1 MWSEIERGENLSIP
15 RTPTRQ
21 SRRALASGAF
31 GATLEYFDFALYGAM
46 AATVFPAVFFE
57 RSDPSAALLASFA
70 TFGVGVVARPLGGIV
85 FGYLGDR
92 LGRRN
97 VLLATF
103 LLMGVAT
110 TAIGLIPGYA
120 AVGFVAPTILVAL
133 RFLQGFALGGEA
145 TGVQLMTMEHAP
157 PDRRAFYGAV
167 LGMGSPISQVA
178 ANSVL
183 AVLSG
188 TLSESA
194 FLAWGWRVP
203 FLLSV
208 LLVAVGIYVRLRVE
222 ETPLFRV
229 QVAGEARPG
238 PMSVVRL
245 HGVTILRLML
255 GFAPITL
262 TFYLVTVFG
271 ISHLTAHGFS
281 SSETFTILMV
291 ANALATGA
299 AFCGGRLADRIGRRQ
314 VLLIGSSVTLVSAGS
329 FFPAV
334 TTRDFTTVLL
344 VVVIASC
351 GAQFGNAAQAAL
363 FAEAFPTH
371 LRYTGSALG
380 LTGVNLV
387 FAAPTPFLCAWL
399 VGVGGVTAVAGY
411 WIGVIILAMIT
422 VALLPDGRSLE
433 GLPLAFARRRDIS
446 GKAESAARRRLHEG
460 SAPAH
465 VRDAWGSG
473 SPGPTRAAPEARRR

>member
-1 MWSEIERGENLSIP
+1 MQLEPATTSSVP
-15 RTPTRQ
+15 QAPTRQ

-46 AATVFPAVFFE
+46 SATVFPVVFFE
-57 RSDPSAALLASFA
+57 RSDPSVALLASFA
-70 TFGVGVVARPLGGIV
+70 TFGVGVLARPLGGVV

-103 LLMGVAT
+103 LVMGLAT

-120 AVGFVAPTILVAL
+120 AVGVVAPVLLVAM

-178 ANSVL
+178 ANSIL
-183 AVLSG
+183 AVLAA
-188 TLSESA
+188 TLSEPE
-194 FLAWGWRVP
+194 FLSWGWRIP

-208 LLVAVGIYVRLRVE
+208 ALVAVGVYVRLRVE
-222 ETPLFRV
+222 ETPLFRE
-229 QVAGEARPG
+229 QVADGALPG
-238 PMSVVRL
+238 PLSVVRL
-245 HGVTILRLML
+245 HGVAILRLVL

-271 ISHLTAHGFS
+271 ISHITANGFTTGA
-281 SSETFTILMV
+281 TFTMLTV
-291 ANALATGA
+291 ANVLATGA
-299 AFCGGRLADRIGRRQ
+299 AFWGGRLADRIGRRT
-314 VLLIGSSVTLVSAGS
+314 VLLIGSGVTLVSAVT

-334 TTRDFTTVLL
+334 ATGDFTAVLL
-344 VVVIASC
+344 AVVVASC

-380 LTGVNLV
+380 LTGVNVV

-399 VGVGGVTAVAGY
+399 VGLGGVAAVAA
-411 WIGVIILAMIT
+411 WWAGVIVLAMVT
-422 VALLPDGRSLE
+422 VALMPDGRSLE
-433 GLPLAFARRRDIS
+433 GLPLAFGRRRTGVS
-446 GKAESAARRRLHEG
+446 G
-460 SAPAH
+460 
-465 VRDAWGSG
+465 
-473 SPGPTRAAPEARRR
+473 